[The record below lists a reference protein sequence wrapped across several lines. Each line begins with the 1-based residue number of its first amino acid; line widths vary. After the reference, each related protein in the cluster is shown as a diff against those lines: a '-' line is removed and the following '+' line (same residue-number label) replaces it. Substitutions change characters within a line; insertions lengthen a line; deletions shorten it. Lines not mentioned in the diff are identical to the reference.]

1 MRIKVGLGS
10 IAQIIDEVNGIQRHY
25 CMEHIDISIV
35 SSVPDSVV
43 SMVCSIDFPMLNS
56 LVWQDNS
63 LTTVLY
69 ALSKHYRPLI
79 ERFDV
84 RCFDNACD

>member
-1 MRIKVGLGS
+1 MLSILNYGSGNIKAFYNIFNRL
-10 IAQIIDEVNGIQRHY
+10 N
-25 CMEHIDISIV
+25 IDISIV

-43 SMVCSIDFPMLNS
+43 SMVCSIDFTMLNS